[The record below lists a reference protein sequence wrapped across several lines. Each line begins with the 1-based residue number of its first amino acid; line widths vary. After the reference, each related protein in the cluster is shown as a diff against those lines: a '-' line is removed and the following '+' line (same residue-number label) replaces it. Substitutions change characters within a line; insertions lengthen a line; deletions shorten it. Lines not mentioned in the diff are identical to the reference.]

1 MRRILLFALVGGAGF
16 LVDAGVLAL
25 LLHVSP
31 LGPFSARIV
40 AIAAAM
46 LVTFW
51 LNRTFTFGRSV
62 RSLAVEGT
70 RYGGVGISAALLNYG
85 VYAVILLVFPAVWP
99 VLAVAVAS
107 VVAMVWSFLGYSR
120 FVFGASA
127 SSK

>member
-51 LNRTFTFGRSV
+51 LNRTFTFGRSD
-62 RSLAVEGT
+62 RGLAVEGT
-70 RYGGVGISAALLNYG
+70 RYGGVGVSAALLNYA
-85 VYAVILLVFPAVWP
+85 VYSVILLVFPAVWP
-99 VLAVAVAS
+99 VLAVAIAS
-107 VVAMVWSFLGYSR
+107 LAAMVWSFLGYSR